1 MNMTMAMSVVGEK
14 AQITLPK
21 AVRAALKIH
30 GKGERV
36 GFIME
41 GRQVILTKVAVVPV
55 TPDYTDAELD
65 ALERLSRER
74 PVRTFRS
81 GKAFMKALRNMAKL

>member
-1 MNMTMAMSVVGEK
+1 MVMAMSVVGEK

-36 GFIME
+36 GFVLA

-55 TPDYTDAELD
+55 TADYTEDELA
-65 ALERLSRER
+65 ALERLSRAR

-81 GKAFMKALRNMAKL
+81 GKTFLKALRKMARL

>member
-1 MNMTMAMSVVGEK
+1 MNMATSVIGEK

-21 AVRAALKIH
+21 AVREALKIH

-36 GFIME
+36 GFILE

-55 TPDYTDAELD
+55 SSDYTAAELS

-81 GKAFMKALRNMAKL
+81 GKAFVKALRNMAGL